1 MNPLDLLPNPDE
13 IGQSEYR
20 YIHQCLFDVLPDC
33 PKEERLEL
41 AVAIL
46 DEFEGWAKH
55 LKEKIVSSEK
65 PA

>member
-1 MNPLDLLPNPDE
+1 MNPLELIPSPDYV
-13 IGQSEYR
+13 GQSEYR
-20 YIHQCLFDVLPDC
+20 YIHQCLSDQLPDC
-33 PKEERLEL
+33 PEEERFEL

-46 DEFEGWAKH
+46 EEFEEWAKH